1 MSVAQTSTGP
11 GLSTRRRTATI
22 LLPTVALFLA
32 VSCFLGPAPAHAV
45 SVDVPAAAG
54 GVGSNPLA
62 LSVPSRVISAADS
75 NDETFVVLSEHYRD
89 NNNASG
95 AENESRLA
103 QSLDV
108 IGGEGQE
115 SPKAKRGLSSSPL
128 YSLPPMS
135 WIRSHLGT
143 KSPYPHES
151 RPVGQ
156 LKDIPK
162 GYELVQL
169 HLTVRHGTRFPSEDK
184 TIAFKA
190 LTERLKGIKLRG
202 FEWLRDWPSGTLYPP
217 SRGNLLSVQGDV
229 DLYQIGRRSAI
240 RYKTLLQKYPYDAST
255 YQFYSSPKSRSSQ
268 SGYAFS
274 VGFFEG
280 RLTTEP
286 GYKGAKNGRQNGHDD
301 DDDEDDDEDD
311 NGYKGGRPPIQPIEM
326 SQLPLGLDKEMAVKY
341 ACPRWLE
348 SVDGAPGVEKE
359 NKAFEKKFLPA
370 LAERLTA
377 ILSADAATPGA
388 KVNITTKDIGTIQNL
403 CGFEV
408 SMHNNDQTWCRLLGL
423 GLENSTTASKAVFEN
438 FEIAGDLDDYYTHG
452 PGVPFNGHLGCK
464 LATSLKEDIEMVLAD
479 EGSSLKK
486 RGDDDESP
494 KKYRGV
500 FKFGHS
506 ETIFFF
512 SSFLGLYTEK
522 GGPLTADMTPEQFE
536 NRVFKSSKF
545 SPFAAN
551 MAFEVYRP
559 TSASTPNKRRR
570 LEYEAEAAAAAA
582 AGAPSSGGLIRLLVN
597 EVPVLIPGCGEKY
610 FCEWSTFKQ
619 VLEKNGSGCDFDGC
633 CTSIPAAPVFDVDG
647 GTTTPAGTGAG
658 ADATVA
664 VDSEPEGDC
673 IAR

>member
-1 MSVAQTSTGP
+1 MSVVQTSVGS

-32 VSCFLGPAPAHAV
+32 VSCLFGPELVQAV
-45 SVDVPAAAG
+45 SVDVPVAAG
-54 GVGSNPLA
+54 AVGSHPFA
-62 LSVPSRVISAADS
+62 LGVPSRVISAEF
-75 NDETFVVLSEHYRD
+75 NDETAVVVAEHYRD
-89 NNNASG
+89 NDNASG
-95 AENESRLA
+95 AENEDRLA
-103 QSLDV
+103 QSPDV
-108 IGGEGQE
+108 IGGAGQQ
-115 SPKAKRGLSSSPL
+115 SPKAKQGSSSPL
-128 YSLPPMS
+128 YSLPPMN

-156 LKDIPK
+156 LKDTPK

-184 TIAFKA
+184 TVAFKA
-190 LTERLKGIKLRG
+190 LTDRLKGIKLRG
-202 FEWLRDWPSGTLYPP
+202 FEWLPDWPSETLYPP

-274 VGFFEG
+274 IGFFEG

-286 GYKGAKNGRQNGHDD
+286 GYKGAKNGHQNGHDD
-301 DDDEDDDEDD
+301 DDDDYE
-311 NGYKGGRPPIQPIEM
+311 GGRPPIQPIEM

-377 ILSADAATPGA
+377 ILSAGAATPGA
-388 KVNITTKDIGTIQNL
+388 RVNITTKDIGTIQNL

-423 GLENSTTASKAVFEN
+423 GLENSTTSPKAVFEN

-452 PGVPFNGHLGCK
+452 PGVPFNRHLGCK
-464 LATSLKEDIEMVLAD
+464 LGTSLKEDIEMVLAD
-479 EGSSLKK
+479 EGSHLKK

-506 ETIFFF
+506 ESILFF

-522 GGPLTADMTPEQFE
+522 GGPLTADMTPEQYE
-536 NRVFKSSKF
+536 NRAFKTSKF

-551 MAFEVYRP
+551 IAFEVYRP

-570 LEYEAEAAAAAA
+570 LGYEAEAAA
-582 AGAPSSGGLIRLLVN
+582 AGAPSSAGLIRLLVN

-633 CTSIPAAPVFDVDG
+633 CTSISTGPTPPQPVCLSVD
-647 GTTTPAGTGAG
+647 P
-658 ADATVA
+658 
-664 VDSEPEGDC
+664 
-673 IAR
+673 ILKK